1 MAQTYF
7 SIGSTLAGLTNIE
20 STYGLIANV
29 LPDARIPLTGG
40 IRRRSLAGVSRA
52 DGFINGVLRVDFA
65 AQSELDSFVY
75 AIFGGYTTV
84 SAAKYMSLIDET
96 GHYSS
101 FYGYIDKPSSSV
113 VSGGYL
119 RNIEFQLAALTLQTV
134 TKTTTASLTA
144 SERLVYANTAGG
156 GFTATLCAA
165 NAVQANTV
173 VSVVKTSAT
182 GTLTVAR
189 AGSDTINGG
198 TSSLT
203 RTSNYSRI
211 DLVSDG
217 VSAWVTI

>member
-84 SAAKYMSLIDET
+84 SAAKYMTLIDET

-134 TKTTTASLTA
+134 TKTSNATLTA
-144 SERLVYANTAGG
+144 SERLVYASTASGNV
-156 GFTATLCAA
+156 TLTLVAA
-165 NAVQANTV
+165 SSVQANTV
-173 VSVVKTSAT
+173 VSVVKTSASN
-182 GTLTVAR
+182 TLSIQR
-189 AGSDTINGG
+189 GGSDTLNGG
-198 TSSLT
+198 TSAIT
-203 RTSNYSRI
+203 RTANYARV